1 MEKRIE
7 NLEMH
12 VGYLQKSVDDLNHVV
27 LEQARQIR
35 EIVELIAAL
44 QRVLADV
51 VATVQESGE
60 QEDTSRKG

>member
-7 NLEMH
+7 NLEIH
-12 VGYLQKSVDDLNHVV
+12 VGYLQKGLDDLNAAV
-27 LEQARQIR
+27 LEQARQLR
-35 EIVELIAAL
+35 EIVDLLAAF

-60 QEDTSRKG
+60 QEDKGREA